1 MIGTLGTP
9 EMIFIF
15 LLALVLFGPKE
26 LPELGRKVGRALTE
40 FRRASNELKSTFDRE
55 LKSLEAETNLKEVQN
70 DLQLDTYN
78 YDYSSYEHTHD
89 GSAYDSST
97 HDGSTHEG
105 STHDGSYVD
114 GSYVPQP
121 YESTADNPPTESAS
135 ATQDAESPSAIA
147 PEGVIARGSESEP
160 LLLEAHPSEA
170 ASTTASETAPAEQNA

>member
-15 LLALVLFGPKE
+15 ILALVLFGPKK
-26 LPELGRKVGRALTE
+26 LPELGRTVGKALTE
-40 FRRASNELKSTFDRE
+40 FRRASAELKTTFDRE
-55 LKSLEAETNLKEVQN
+55 LKTLEAETNLKDLKT

-78 YDYSSYEHTHD
+78 YDYSSYEHHD
-89 GSAYDSST
+89 GSNYD
-97 HDGSTHEG
+97 H

-114 GSYVPQP
+114 GSYVPVP

-147 PEGVIARGSESEP
+147 PEGVIARGTETEP
-160 LLLEAHPSEA
+160 LLLEAPPSGTA
-170 ASTTASETAPAEQNA
+170 PTTVAHTAPAEQNA

>member
-15 LLALVLFGPKE
+15 ILALVLFGPKK
-26 LPELGRKVGRALTE
+26 LPELGRTIGKALTE
-40 FRRASNELKSTFDRE
+40 FRRASAELKTTFDRE
-55 LKSLEAETNLKEVQN
+55 LKTLEAETNLKEVQN

-78 YDYSSYEHTHD
+78 YDYSSYEH
-89 GSAYDSST
+89 
-97 HDGSTHEG
+97 HDGSTHDG
-105 STHDGSYVD
+105 ATHDGSYVD

-147 PEGVIARGSESEP
+147 PEGVIARGTETGP
-160 LLLEAHPSEA
+160 LLLEEHPSGIA
-170 ASTTASETAPAEQNA
+170 PTTVAHTAPAEQNA

>member
-15 LLALVLFGPKE
+15 ILALVLFGPKK
-26 LPELGRKVGRALTE
+26 LPELGRTIGKALTE
-40 FRRASNELKSTFDRE
+40 FRRASAELKTTFDRE
-55 LKSLEAETNLKEVQN
+55 LKTLEAETNLKEVQN

-78 YDYSSYEHTHD
+78 YDYSSYDHNHD
-89 GSAYDSST
+89 
-97 HDGSTHEG
+97 G

-114 GSYVPQP
+114 NSYVPQP

-147 PEGVIARGSESEP
+147 PEGVIARGTETET
-160 LLLEAHPSEA
+160 LLLEAPPSGTA
-170 ASTTASETAPAEQNA
+170 PTTVAHTAPAEQNA

>member
-40 FRRASNELKSTFDRE
+40 FRRASNELKSTFDQE
-55 LKSLEAETNLKEVQN
+55 LRSLEAETNLREVHK

-78 YDYSSYEHTHD
+78 YDYSSSYDHD
-89 GSAYDSST
+89 
-97 HDGSTHEG
+97 HHE
-105 STHDGSYVD
+105 D
-114 GSYVPQP
+114 GSYVPET
-121 YESTADNPPTESAS
+121 YETTADNPYLESAS

-147 PEGVIARGSESEP
+147 PEGVIARGTETEP
-160 LLLEAHPSEA
+160 LLLEEHHSEPA
-170 ASTTASETAPAEQNA
+170 ATSVSESSPAEQNV

>member
-40 FRRASNELKSTFDRE
+40 FRRASNELKSTFDQE
-55 LKSLEAETNLKEVQN
+55 LRTLEAETNLKEVRK

-78 YDYSSYEHTHD
+78 YDYSSYEHNQ
-89 GSAYDSST
+89 
-97 HDGSTHEG
+97 
-105 STHDGSYVD
+105 D
-114 GSYVPQP
+114 GSYVPES
-121 YESTADNPPTESAS
+121 YETTADNPSTESAS

-147 PEGVIARGSESEP
+147 PEGVIARGMETEP
-160 LLLEAHPSEA
+160 LLLEGPQEQHPSQTA
-170 ASTTASETAPAEQNA
+170 ATTAPETAPAEQNV

>member
-15 LLALVLFGPKE
+15 ILALVLFGPKK
-26 LPELGRKVGRALTE
+26 LPELGRTVGKALTE
-40 FRRASNELKSTFDRE
+40 FRRASAELKTTFDRE
-55 LKSLEAETNLKEVQN
+55 LKTLEAETNLKEVQN

-78 YDYSSYEHTHD
+78 YDYSSYEH
-89 GSAYDSST
+89 
-97 HDGSTHEG
+97 HDGSTHDG
-105 STHDGSYVD
+105 ATHDGSYVD

-147 PEGVIARGSESEP
+147 PEGVIARGTETEP
-160 LLLEAHPSEA
+160 LLLEAPPSGTA
-170 ASTTASETAPAEQNA
+170 PTTVAHTAPAEQNS

>member
-15 LLALVLFGPKE
+15 ILALVLFGPKK
-26 LPELGRKVGRALTE
+26 LPELGRTVGKALTE
-40 FRRASNELKSTFDRE
+40 FRRASAELKTTFDRE
-55 LKSLEAETNLKEVQN
+55 LKTLEAETNLKEVQN

-147 PEGVIARGSESEP
+147 PEGVIARGTETGP
-160 LLLEAHPSEA
+160 LLLEEHPSGIA
-170 ASTTASETAPAEQNA
+170 PTTVAHTAPAEQNA

>member
-40 FRRASNELKSTFDRE
+40 FRRASNELKSTFDQE
-55 LKSLEAETNLKEVQN
+55 LRTLEADANLKDVRK

-78 YDYSSYEHTHD
+78 YDYSSYEHHD
-89 GSAYDSST
+89 
-97 HDGSTHEG
+97 G

-121 YESTADNPPTESAS
+121 YESTADNP
-135 ATQDAESPSAIA
+135 
-147 PEGVIARGSESEP
+147 
-160 LLLEAHPSEA
+160 
-170 ASTTASETAPAEQNA
+170 